1 LVITTLTCLNN
12 FFGQNP
18 IDVFQPGGV
27 RIIERQVFDFH
38 WIVKSEK
45 ILKLSV
51 ALIVFSLEYKV

>member
-1 LVITTLTCLNN
+1 LVNKTLTYLNN

-18 IDVFQPGGV
+18 VDVFQPGCV
-27 RIIERQVFDFH
+27 RIVERQVFDFH